1 MMMEYL
7 FLVILNFAS
16 IGAIEVSAA
25 IAFYCIILGFCPTH
39 YTGSTHIHVNNYV
52 KPP

>member
-16 IGAIEVSAA
+16 IGAIEISAT
-25 IAFYCIILGFCPTH
+25 ITFYCIILGLCSTD
-39 YTGSTHIHVNNYV
+39 YAGSAHIHVNNYA

>member
-25 IAFYCIILGFCPTH
+25 IAFYCVILGFSSTY

-52 KPP
+52 KPA